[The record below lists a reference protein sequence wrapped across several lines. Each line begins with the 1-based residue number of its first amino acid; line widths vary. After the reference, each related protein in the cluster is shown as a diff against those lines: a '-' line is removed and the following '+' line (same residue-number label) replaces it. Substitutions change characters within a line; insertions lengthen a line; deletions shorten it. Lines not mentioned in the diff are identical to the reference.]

1 MTTILVS
8 TLYVTLCNWIGNL
21 CPVFTAKG
29 TNGIDVIA
37 QKTNSKGDV
46 IQNLLDASA
55 GNQVRAPIAPMVC
68 CDREWLVTEVPRGNS
83 LSYTLT
89 PFRIGDG
96 SLKLNEGQVNQ
107 ILAIAKSL
115 LSSIA
120 GINRMGFDNTNIVPQ
135 NVIVDSSNPNSPQ
148 ITLLDW
154 TMVDENDFPPSCFK
168 AVWSIIVSMMSPNMA
183 SKYLPTGLPK
193 AMDAYNALQHSAS
206 NSEWAFNAVQAMTMP
221 IKLSQMGVASSDL
234 ECFWDTDSKVLLSY
248 MEDCDA
254 KVVLAEMFEYA
265 WDDISAV
272 DMLNLMDDAT
282 PCLGKSRK
290 RSAPI
295 RDDFAMSDGL
305 ESTQSNKIRRT

>member
-37 QKTNSKGDV
+37 QKINSKGNI
-46 IQNLLDASA
+46 IQNLLDAST
-55 GNQVRAPIAPMVC
+55 GNRIRAPIAPIVC
-68 CDREWLVTEVPRGNS
+68 SDREWLVTEVPRGH
-83 LSYTLT
+83 TLLDT
-89 PFRIGDG
+89 LAPFRIGDG

-107 ILAIAKSL
+107 ILAIVKSL

-120 GINRMGFDNTNIVPQ
+120 GINRLGFDNINIVPQ

-154 TMVDENDFPPSCFK
+154 TMVEENDFASCFK
-168 AVWSIIVSMMSPNMA
+168 AVWSIIVSVMSPNMA

-193 AMDAYNALQHSAS
+193 AMEAYNELQYSAG
-206 NSEWAFNAVQAMTMP
+206 NSEWAFNAVQAMTTP
-221 IKLSQMGVASSDL
+221 IKLSQMGVASSDM
-234 ECFWDTDSKVLLSY
+234 ECYWDTDSKVLLSY

-290 RSAPI
+290 RSVPI

-305 ESTQSNKIRRT
+305 ESTQSNKMRRT